1 MLVAEGVIHGSI
13 SDPNHFL
20 PTKDK
25 GVYGAYVLSFSNA
38 KIINPEFL
46 QIVPAS
52 PASSEETSDESVAGT
67 EYSTL
72 STVILPK

>member
-52 PASSEETSDESVAGT
+52 PASSDDETSDESMAVT
-67 EYSTL
+67 DY
-72 STVILPK
+72 

>member
-1 MLVAEGVIHGSI
+1 MAKINAIKMLVAEGVIHGSI

-46 QIVPAS
+46 QIVPTP
-52 PASSEETSDESVAGT
+52 PAGSDEDTNDEPMT
-67 EYSTL
+67 ETE
-72 STVILPK
+72 